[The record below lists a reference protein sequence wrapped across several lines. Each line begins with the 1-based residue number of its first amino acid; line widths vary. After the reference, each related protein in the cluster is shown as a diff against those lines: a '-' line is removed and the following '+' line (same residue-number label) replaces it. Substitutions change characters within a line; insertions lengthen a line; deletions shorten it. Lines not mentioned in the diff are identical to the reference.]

1 MNIVITA
8 CNGFIGRAL
17 TKRLPDH
24 CRLVELCAHPFP
36 LPYHPNLRSAKQP
49 ISELTR
55 ADAAK
60 LFDGEKFALVHLA
73 WHSPRE
79 KHYGVAAGQ
88 VQDTAHLL
96 EVTKEYL
103 THFVSLGS
111 SDEFGN
117 REGKLTADA
126 PFSGMLS
133 PYGWSK
139 RCAASL
145 IANFTMGSDMN
156 AFWLRPFTVYGEQHY
171 GSMLLPYAVAQARA
185 RRDAYFSDGLQ
196 QRDFIHVDDVVEA
209 IWQALKCDTKG
220 FHALNLGWGEP
231 VEVRK
236 VILEIARRLDAESF
250 FHLGLVKRRIDEPM
264 IRYADT
270 TAAHLLLDWR
280 PRITLMEGL
289 DRLVADEANDVLAAY
304 AESRRAANAHHE

>member
-24 CRLVELCAHPFP
+24 CRLVELSAHPFP
-36 LPYHPNLRSAKQP
+36 LPSHPALRSVKRP
-49 ISELTR
+49 ISQLTIE
-55 ADAAK
+55 DAAK
-60 LFDGEKFALVHLA
+60 FFDGEKFALVHLA

-79 KHYGVAAGQ
+79 KNSAVAASQ
-88 VQDTAHLL
+88 VQDMAHLL
-96 EVTKEYL
+96 EVTKDRL

-111 SDEFGN
+111 ADEFGN

-126 PFSGMLS
+126 AASGVLS
-133 PYGWSK
+133 PYGWGK
-139 RCAASL
+139 RSAASL
-145 IANFTMGSDMN
+145 LANFAMSTDMT

-171 GSMLLPYAVAQARA
+171 GSMLLPYAVAEARA
-185 RRDAYFSDGLQ
+185 RRNAYFSDGLQ

-209 IWQALKCDTKG
+209 IWLALNYKAEG

-231 VEVRK
+231 VEIRK
-236 VILEIARRLDAESF
+236 VLLEIARRLDAESLF
-250 FHLGLVKRRIDEPM
+250 NLGAIKRRIDEPM

-270 TAAHLLLDWR
+270 TAARSVLDWQ
-280 PRITLMEGL
+280 PRITLTAGL
-289 DRLVADEANDVLAAY
+289 DRLVADEANDVLVAY
-304 AESRRAANAHHE
+304 AESRRAANALHG

>member
-1 MNIVITA
+1 MNILITA

-17 TKRLPDH
+17 TRRLPDH
-24 CRLVELCAHPFP
+24 CRLIELCAHPFP
-36 LPYHPNLRSAKQP
+36 LPYHPGLRSVKQS
-49 ISELTR
+49 ISELTTE
-55 ADAAK
+55 DVAK
-60 LFDGEKFALVHLA
+60 FFDGEKFALVHLA

-79 KHYGVAAGQ
+79 KSYAVTASK
-88 VQDTAHLL
+88 VQEMTHLL
-96 EVTKEYL
+96 EVTKDYV

-111 SDEFGN
+111 ADEFGN
-117 REGKLTADA
+117 REGKLTADG
-126 PFSGMLS
+126 PSSGALS
-133 PYGWSK
+133 PYGWGK

-145 IANFTMGSDMN
+145 LANFAMSSDMT

-209 IWQALKCDTKG
+209 IWLALNYGAEG

-236 VILEIARRLDAESF
+236 VILEIARRLDAAAL
-250 FHLGLVKRRIDEPM
+250 FHFGSIKRRMDEPM

-270 TAAHLLLDWR
+270 TAARLLLGWQ

-289 DRLVADEANDVLAAY
+289 DRLVADEANDVLAAH
-304 AESRRAANAHHE
+304 AESRRAMTAHHG